1 VARNLLEHPSRTPLD
16 RRAEKA
22 IELLFARD
30 HGGGEAIAALHGDR
44 PAAHFHIRARR
55 GSSAGWLSD

>member
-1 VARNLLEHPSRTPLD
+1 MARNLLEHPSRTPLD

-30 HGGGEAIAALHGDR
+30 HGGGEAIARFTATGR
-44 PAAHFHIRARR
+44 QPIFTSAPGEEARAGYRH
-55 GSSAGWLSD
+55 